1 MCLRPCF
8 SFFIRLS
15 TTEKSHIGSA
25 LKRASLL
32 LHCSFLWSLAKRG
45 DGSLAISCW
54 RFRWAEFYTIASFLK
69 QTIQRGTQGWR
80 NSVSLGWLGMGAAIV
95 AGGREDGSQVRPQEA
110 GTGSKATLDLGRVFR
125 TFPQVLGCATHWVCA
140 FPGLSPLSLALLS
153 FSSLSSSL
161 PCFVPFLV
169 VPTSSWLCLSTWLFR
184 VQPLLTALTLQSQ
197 FLEIE
202 VYFNTEL
209 ALQRSPR
216 RSKESLWNAN
226 IICLW
231 S

>member
-45 DGSLAISCW
+45 DVSLAISCW

-80 NSVSLGWLGMGAAIV
+80 NSVSLGWLGMGAADSGWGRLLSLG
-95 AGGREDGSQVRPQEA
+95 AGKMAVRWGLRRQER
-110 GTGSKATLDLGRVFR
+110 GLRQLWILVGFSGPFFRSLDVLPTGSVLFLDSPHYPWPCF
-125 TFPQVLGCATHWVCA
+125 
-140 FPGLSPLSLALLS
+140 LSPPYLHPCPALY
-153 FSSLSSSL
+153 LSSWYPLPHDFVSPRGSSGYSL
-161 PCFVPFLV
+161 CSQL
-169 VPTSSWLCLSTWLFR
+169 WLFN
-184 VQPLLTALTLQSQ
+184 PN
-197 FLEIE
+197 FW
-202 VYFNTEL
+202 
-209 ALQRSPR
+209 
-216 RSKESLWNAN
+216 K
-226 IICLW
+226 
-231 S
+231 

>member
-8 SFFIRLS
+8 SFFIWLS

-45 DGSLAISCW
+45 DFSLAISCW

-69 QTIQRGTQGWR
+69 QTIQLGTQGWR
-80 NSVSLGWLGMGAAIV
+80 NSVSLGCLKMGAAIV

-110 GTGSKATLDLGRVFR
+110 GTGSKAALDLGRVFR
-125 TFPQVLGCATHWVCA
+125 TFPQVLECATHWVCA

-161 PCFVPFLV
+161 PCFVPFRGIH
-169 VPTSSWLCLSTWLFR
+169 CLMTLSFH
-184 VQPLLTALTLQSQ
+184 VTLQGTASAHSFGSSIPIFGNKCLFQ
-197 FLEIE
+197 HRTC
-202 VYFNTEL
+202 Y
-209 ALQRSPR
+209 
-216 RSKESLWNAN
+216 SKKSSAK
-226 IICLW
+226 
-231 S
+231 